1 MNELFPDAGEL
12 YPLAFAPIFKERIWG
27 GPMMR
32 EVLHRETPASASGTP
47 VGESWEI
54 SDRTD
59 AESVVTN
66 GPLAGRTLHEL
77 LLRYREALVGRQWRG
92 GNAFPLL
99 VKLIDAGERLSLQVH
114 PDAAACAALGGG
126 AEPKTE
132 MWYVV
137 AARRGAAILAGLN
150 RRATKQLVREKVAS
164 PEIEALLQNYESH
177 PGDAYFITA
186 GTPHA
191 IGAGN
196 LILEIQ
202 QNSDTTYRLSDW
214 GRTDAA
220 GRSRELHIEQGMQ
233 SIHFTNRATP
243 RIAGVVGTANHN
255 RKFDVVTMCP
265 FFSVSDLR
273 LVDAWNDDTG
283 GRSFHIVSAV
293 NGPVAVSRFG
303 VPEAARLRLA
313 PGSSALI
320 PAVCGSYTIEPLSPG
335 ETTVL
340 RTTL

>member
-1 MNELFPDAGEL
+1 MNEVFPDARDL
-12 YPLAFAPIFKERIWG
+12 YPLVFTPILKERIWG
-27 GPMMR
+27 GTMMQ
-32 EVLHRETPASASGTP
+32 EVLHRETASGSGTP
-47 VGESWEI
+47 IGESWEI
-54 SDRTD
+54 SDRDD
-59 AESVVTN
+59 AASVVAN
-66 GPLAGRTLHEL
+66 GSLAGHTLHEL
-77 LLRYREALVGRQWRG
+77 VLHYREALVGRLWRG
-92 GNAFPLL
+92 GETFPLL

-114 PDAAACAALGGG
+114 PDAAACAALGDG

-132 MWYVV
+132 MWYVM
-137 AARRGAAILAGLN
+137 AARRGAGILAGLN
-150 RRATKQLVREKVAS
+150 GRATKLQVREKVAS
-164 PEIEALLQNYESH
+164 PEIEALLQSYESH

-214 GRTDAA
+214 GRTDGA
-220 GRSRELHIEQGMQ
+220 GRSRELHIEQGMK

-273 LVDAWNDDTG
+273 LVDAWKDDTG
-283 GRSFHIVSAV
+283 GRTFHIVSAI
-293 NGPVAVSRFG
+293 NGSVAVSRFG
-303 VPEAARLRLA
+303 VPEAMRLRLA
-313 PGSSALI
+313 PGDSALI
-320 PAVCGSYTIEPLSPG
+320 PAICGAYTIEPLNPG

>member
-1 MNELFPDAGEL
+1 MIHYRQSLL
-12 YPLAFAPIFKERIWG
+12 
-27 GPMMR
+27 
-32 EVLHRETPASASGTP
+32 
-47 VGESWEI
+47 
-54 SDRTD
+54 
-59 AESVVTN
+59 
-66 GPLAGRTLHEL
+66 GRM
-77 LLRYREALVGRQWRG
+77 WRG
-92 GNAFPLL
+92 GERFPLL

-137 AARRGAAILAGLN
+137 SARRGAEILAGLSL
-150 RRATKQLVREKVAS
+150 RATKQLMREKVS
-164 PEIEALLQNYESH
+164 TPEVESLLQRYESY

-214 GRTDAA
+214 GRADAA
-220 GRSRELHIEQGMQ
+220 GRSRELHIAEGMR
-233 SIHFTNRATP
+233 SIDFTNRATP
-243 RIAGVVGTANHN
+243 RIAGAADSANHN

-273 LVDAWNDDTG
+273 LTGAWNDDTG

-293 NGPVAVSRFG
+293 NAP
-303 VPEAARLRLA
+303 AAISLPGSPAATRLRLA
-313 PGSSALI
+313 AGESALI
-320 PAVCGSYTIEPLSPG
+320 PAVCGAYTIDVLAPG